1 MLRTDV
7 SVNWAFIGPTL
18 FPELTDDEI
27 EQVARAV
34 QHAVAELE

>member
-1 MLRTDV
+1 VRGSATSSYL
-7 SVNWAFIGPTL
+7 PTL